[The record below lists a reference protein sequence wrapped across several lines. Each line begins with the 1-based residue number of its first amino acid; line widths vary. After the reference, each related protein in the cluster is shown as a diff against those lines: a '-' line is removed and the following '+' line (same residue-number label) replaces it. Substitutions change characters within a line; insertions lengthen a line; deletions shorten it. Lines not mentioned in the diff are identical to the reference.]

1 MVELATLQA
10 VSYIMGSLGVFL
22 AAIYYVFNMRVT
34 LHTRQAQMLMSL
46 YQNWNQ
52 PKFQE
57 AWMDLMSWEWKDY
70 DDFQSKYGRNSNPD
84 EYSKFSLIGAFFEG
98 LGVFIKR
105 GFIDP
110 KLVDDLM
117 SMYIISFWQKLGS
130 IMYEAR
136 ERLNSPTMGE
146 YTDYLYNVIYEIWKQ
161 QHPEALHPYSQ

>member
-1 MVELATLQA
+1 MVSLVEVQTAYYMIAAT
-10 VSYIMGSLGVFL
+10 GVL
-22 AAIYYVFNMRVT
+22 VAAIYYVFNMRAT

-57 AWMDLMSWEWKDY
+57 AWMDLISWEWKDY

-84 EYSKFSLIGAFFEG
+84 EYSKFILIGAFFEG

-136 ERLNSPTMGE
+136 ERLNSPTLGE
-146 YTDYLYNVIYEIWKQ
+146 YAEYLYNVIYEIWKQ
-161 QHPEALHPYSQ
+161 QHPETLHPYSQ